1 MVPCASAAGV
11 SAPVDGSECRGSR
24 LGESR
29 GDDEREDD
37 RCLSIDLETSAPLHL
52 APGLYIPSRSLHP
65 P

>member
-11 SAPVDGSECRGSR
+11 SARADASDCRGSR

-37 RCLSIDLETSAPLHL
+37 RCLSIDLESSAPLHM
-52 APGLYIPSRSLHP
+52 APGLCIPSRSLHP